1 MASDVTRTKKILISN
16 LNRKFAKQA
25 IRISNISHKILKTK
39 PSGLKIVR
47 RFYFY
52 APIWYPIS
60 SLKET
65 GIICFE
71 LSHLS
76 RFLKD

>member
-16 LNRKFAKQA
+16 LNRKFAKQPK
-25 IRISNISHKILKTK
+25 RIWNISHKILKTK
-39 PSGLKIVR
+39 PSGLKIVW

-60 SLKET
+60 SLIET